1 VADPRRRRRRIVLAG
16 EPPSPLTPPPGCP
29 FHPRC
34 PVARPRCAAERP
46 PLAPVSG
53 ENSGELERAV
63 ACFYPGEL
71 PEPGK
76 MGQDAS

>member
-1 VADPRRRRRRIVLAG
+1 VADPGRRRRRIVLPG

-34 PVARPRCAAERP
+34 PCARPRCVSERP
-46 PLAPVSG
+46 ELASPAG
-53 ENSGELERAV
+53 EWRRAV

-71 PEPGK
+71 AGELGGGAG
-76 MGQDAS
+76 GQGR